1 MSSDAKPLV
10 LNGHLY
16 RLHEKGEVI
25 DEEVYFRQSLKAWKF
40 QWRKTKQRAE
50 KTILLTFDHIAL

>member
-1 MSSDAKPLV
+1 MSSGAKPLV

-25 DEEVYFRQSLKAWKF
+25 DEEVF
-40 QWRKTKQRAE
+40 
-50 KTILLTFDHIAL
+50 